1 MSTKK
6 HGSSDIAEGLYE
18 GKTVAMRGAVLTDEE
33 IASQLYRYEHTAPLL
48 PSLADFHD
56 EQLKLY
62 KRQGYVAVERLLSG
76 ETVRSATEALMNL
89 IFEDAKEARIQYT
102 KPKSELHNKEEQEL
116 AVRKVHDYVPSDE
129 TLTRIAYDPE
139 LIAKLRL
146 ILGDEPVLA
155 QNMALL
161 KPPHGGGEKP
171 WHQDMA
177 YGPLA
182 YDKPV
187 VGVWIALD
195 EAALDNGCM
204 HVIPRSHMDG
214 GVPHYAVRDWQI
226 CDTNVRVEHDVAV
239 PLPPGGALFFHGM
252 LHHGTPPNGSDKR
265 RRALQFHY
273 AGQSSRKVRPDEYKR
288 IYTNEMTDAEC

>member
-1 MSTKK
+1 MSTNTN
-6 HGSSDIAEGLYE
+6 SSSE
-18 GKTVAMRGAVLTDEE
+18 VAQGVYMGQAVTIRATAMTNEE
-33 IASQLYRYEHTAPLL
+33 IASQLYRYERVSPLV
-48 PSLADFHD
+48 PSLADLG
-56 EQLKLY
+56 EAELKLY
-62 KRQGYVAVERLLSG
+62 KQQGYLGVEKVLSADQ
-76 ETVRSATEALMNL
+76 VQAATGALMDL

-102 KPKSELHNKEEQEL
+102 RPRSELHSREEQEL

-129 TLTRIAYDPE
+129 TLTAIAGDPA
-139 LIAKLRL
+139 LLAAVRD
-146 ILGDEPVLA
+146 ILGDEPVLV

-161 KPPHGGGEKP
+161 KPPHVGGEKP

-182 YDKPV
+182 YDKPI

-204 HVIPRSHMDG
+204 HVVPRSHMDG

-226 CDTNVRVEHDVAV
+226 CDTSVRVEHDVAV

-265 RRALQFHY
+265 RRALQLHY
-273 AGQSSRKVRPDEYKR
+273 AGSSSRKVRPDEYKR
-288 IYTNEMTDAEC
+288 MYTNEMTDAEC

>member
-1 MSTKK
+1 MSAKNSDHAGK
-6 HGSSDIAEGLYE
+6 VEERNDGS
-18 GKTVAMRGAVLTDEE
+18 GAGSRMTMLTNEE
-33 IASQLYRYEHTAPLL
+33 IASQLYRYERVSPLL
-48 PSLADFHD
+48 PSLADI
-56 EQLKLY
+56 
-62 KRQGYVAVERLLSG
+62 G
-76 ETVRSATEALMNL
+76 ETELKQYREQGFLAIEKLLTAEQAQEAVDVLMKL
-89 IFEDAKEARIQYT
+89 VFEDAKGAKIQYA
-102 KPKSELHNKEEQEL
+102 KPRSELHSREEQEL
-116 AVRKVHDYVPSDE
+116 AVRKVHDFVPGE
-129 TLTRIAYDPE
+129 EVLTRIAHHPALLE
-139 LIAKLRL
+139 IVWR
-146 ILGDEPVLA
+146 ILGEEPVLA

-214 GVPHYAVRDWQI
+214 GMPHYAVRDWQI
-226 CDTNVRVEHDVAV
+226 CDANIQIERDVAV

-252 LHHGTPPNGSDKR
+252 IHHGTPPNDSNKR
-265 RRALQFHY
+265 RRALQLHY
-273 AGQSSRKVRPDEYKR
+273 ACKSSRKLRPDEYKR
-288 IYTNEMTDAEC
+288 VYTNEMTGAEC